1 MLPGPWIIAHI
12 FSSTATCVSHFEPHS
27 VQTDELVFSI
37 VSYQGKTCIMYVG
50 SDHEVQKYVVHF
62 GSISLLS
69 KPWSPSAFWETVLYR
84 KTHSASTMNG

>member
-1 MLPGPWIIAHI
+1 
-12 FSSTATCVSHFEPHS
+12 
-27 VQTDELVFSI
+27 
-37 VSYQGKTCIMYVG
+37 MYVG

-84 KTHSASTMNG
+84 NTHSASTMNG